1 VAGEHAL
8 SKIGLE
14 IHDRYEIVTL
24 NIFSMFFRSGQILDS
39 YFLYASCD
47 VVLSIAPF
55 QIDISTCRTRFQLGI
70 GTAGEW
76 I

>member
-1 VAGEHAL
+1 
-8 SKIGLE
+8 
-14 IHDRYEIVTL
+14 
-24 NIFSMFFRSGQILDS
+24 MFFRSGQILDS